1 MCAGSGYTLRIVHS
15 MQQAELSEAKQ
26 SERGQRESL
35 HHMTD
40 LEREKAQTGAREKR
54 RPKDQ
59 RNLSFIVCSSHS
71 FSLEMRRGVPGT
83 AD

>member
-1 MCAGSGYTLRIVHS
+1 

-40 LEREKAQTGAREKR
+40 LEGEKAQTGAREKR

-59 RNLSFIVCSSHS
+59 SGRATPERKPANTNTPPQVTLVVRA
-71 FSLEMRRGVPGT
+71 SLFRGPAYVRS
-83 AD
+83 

>member
-1 MCAGSGYTLRIVHS
+1 MSPVRVGRGSVRGSGYTLRIVHS
-15 MQQAELSEAKQ
+15 MKQAELSEAKQ

-40 LEREKAQTGAREKR
+40 LEWENAQTGAREKR

-59 RNLSFIVCSSHS
+59 RNQRTQTD
-71 FSLEMRRGVPGT
+71 LE
-83 AD
+83 DLD